1 VTRGWVLRVAG
12 SGIILAVIFWILPMD
27 AVVEGFSKIDLVLFL
42 GTFVL
47 FVFGHVIA
55 AAKWW
60 LLLDRRFVFFKAVRA
75 HFAGLAANLCLPGV
89 AGGDVVR
96 AALVMRRSEEK
107 TAIAAGSLADRM
119 IDMLALAI
127 VSAIGLLMLQ
137 SGGGWEGVVL
147 PIVGLFAVALIGA
160 FYIMPLLVPVVYGKI
175 PKLPMKGL
183 AHKIATA
190 FGALG
195 KRPVTL
201 LLALTASVA
210 VQAGFVLL
218 TVRIAN
224 AVGVD
229 VAIGAWFVA
238 WPLAKVLAILP
249 ISLGGLGLREGILAG
264 LLVQFGAVAAPVVA
278 TGLVWQAVLFAAGLM
293 GALAWWLTADDKS
306 SNNEFSERVRS

>member
-1 VTRGWVLRVAG
+1 MR
-12 SGIILAVIFWILPMD
+12 
-27 AVVEGFSKIDLVLFL
+27 IDLVLFL

-96 AALVMRRSEEK
+96 AAMVMRHSDQK

-127 VSAIGLLMLQ
+127 VSAIGVLMVQ
-137 SGGGWEGVVL
+137 SGGGWDGVVL
-147 PIVGLFAVALIGA
+147 PITGVFGAALIGA
-160 FYIMPLLVPVVYGKI
+160 FYVLPLVVPLIYAKI
-175 PKLPMKGL
+175 PQLPMAGL
-183 AHKIATA
+183 AHKTAAA

-195 KRPVTL
+195 KRPLVL

-218 TVRIAN
+218 TIRIAT

-229 VAIGAWFVA
+229 VSPGAWFVA
-238 WPLAKVLAILP
+238 WPLAKVLAVLP

-264 LLVQFGAVAAPVVA
+264 ILVQFGALAAPVVA
-278 TGLVWQAVLFAAGLM
+278 TGLVWQAVLYAAGLM
-293 GALAWWLTADDKS
+293 GALAWWLTAGKDPSDNK
-306 SNNEFSERVRS
+306 FSERVRS